1 MAGKKNTPVVKK
13 SRTGDAAKNS
23 EIKKTASPA
32 ANEFVSEKNVR
43 FAVLVLVLVVVGYF
57 GYPFAK
63 TLVVS
68 YFSEEEAAIPGTEA
82 PAETTKI
89 PTEIPAEEQIVSE
102 PKIEEEIPLEVDTL
116 AAEETPQPAVEQ
128 EEGSPIPTMAEPAL
142 EISPA
147 EDDPQG
153 VDENRFSNLEAEINA
168 LKEEL
173 ADREVAQDAGTA
185 HFASAV
191 AGLAPPL
198 YQSRTFV
205 GELEQI
211 RILILGMPALDQAT
225 LSEPMGVLSDFSRT
239 GVPDQPALETAFK
252 SALLQALREEGLTE
266 ASGWW
271 ARTWARIKGLVV
283 VRRTDIADGSTL
295 EGAILKMETA
305 LGSGDIRT
313 ALNVLDTLGSGDAAA
328 FESWAKL
335 ARGRVQA
342 LKAFEKLINFIPQQQ
357 SEAN

>member
-1 MAGKKNTPVVKK
+1 MAGKKITPVVKEG
-13 SRTGDAAKNS
+13 RAEDAAKTS
-23 EIKKTASPA
+23 ETKKPA
-32 ANEFVSEKNVR
+32 PQPTNEFISEKSVR
-43 FAVLVLVLVVVGYF
+43 LAVLGLVVIIIGYF
-57 GYPFAK
+57 GYPYAK

-68 YFSEEEAAIPGTEA
+68 YFSEEEVAVTSSEA
-82 PAETTKI
+82 PVETTNI
-89 PTEIPAEEQIVSE
+89 PTEEPPEELVVLE
-102 PKIEEEIPLEVDTL
+102 PNIEEEFPLEVEVL
-116 AAEETPQPAVEQ
+116 ATKETPQSAVEH

-142 EISPA
+142 EISPS
-147 EDDPQG
+147 ESVLQG

-173 ADREVAQDAGTA
+173 AERPVAPDAGTA

-198 YQSRTFV
+198 YQSRTFI

-211 RILILGMPALDQAT
+211 RILILGMAALDQAT
-225 LSEPMGVLSDFSRT
+225 LAEPLGVLSDFSRI
-239 GVPDQPALETAFK
+239 GIPDQHALEVAFK

-283 VRRTDIADGSTL
+283 VRRTDLADGSTL
-295 EGAILKMETA
+295 EGAILQMETA
-305 LGSGDIRT
+305 LGSGDIRA
-313 ALNVLDTLGSGDAAA
+313 ALDVLDTLSSGNAAA
-328 FESWAKL
+328 FENWAKL
-335 ARGRVQA
+335 ARIRVQA
-342 LKAFEKLINFIPQQQ
+342 LEAFEKLINFIPQHQ

>member
-1 MAGKKNTPVVKK
+1 MAGKKNTPVVKEG
-13 SRTGDAAKNS
+13 RAGDAAKTS
-23 EIKKTASPA
+23 EIKKPASQA

-43 FAVLVLVLVVVGYF
+43 FAVLALVLVVVGYF
-57 GYPFAK
+57 GYPFAE

-68 YFSEEEAAIPGTEA
+68 YFSEEEAAVPSTEA
-82 PAETTKI
+82 PAETTNI
-89 PTEIPAEEQIVSE
+89 PTEIPAEEQVVFE
-102 PKIEEEIPLEVDTL
+102 PNIEEEISLEVDAL
-116 AAEETPQPAVEQ
+116 ATEETPQLAVEQ
-128 EEGSPIPTMAEPAL
+128 EAGSPTPTTAEPAL
-142 EISPA
+142 NISPS
-147 EDDPQG
+147 ERVLQG

-173 ADREVAQDAGTA
+173 AERPVAPDAGTA

-198 YQSRTFV
+198 YQSRTFI

-211 RILILGMPALDQAT
+211 RILVLGMAALDQAT
-225 LSEPMGVLSDFSRT
+225 LAEPLSVLSDFSRA
-239 GVPDQPALETAFK
+239 GVPDQLALEAAFK

-283 VRRTDIADGSTL
+283 VRRTDLADGSTL
-295 EGAILKMETA
+295 EGAILRMETA
-305 LGSGDIRT
+305 LGSGDIHG
-313 ALNVLDTLGSGDAAA
+313 ALDVLDTLSAVNAAA
-328 FESWAKL
+328 FENWAKL

-342 LKAFEKLINFIPQQQ
+342 LEAFEKLINFIPQQQ